1 MKNFKLTELDKIL
14 LRRKHLVMF
23 EPANFVTIN
32 LGCAD
37 MTYEQNKAEK
47 ALVISG
53 LKNIQ
58 ALGFTFSRELL
69 EKVFH
74 LTRDNFIAFYSSLIP
89 ALKELVGADVTYNP
103 MYPNFPQQVAEA
115 SDIELF
121 VNAIVHYWSF
131 GTLIPEYEKN
141 ERFPLI
147 DDNKMTVLSVGSH
160 NDLMTIF
167 TNLIESKT
175 SISEQDK
182 EDIEAIILA
191 CPDYTTYLPN
201 TIPLKENVAFIGKL
215 IIEKAPIKSADS
227 ISKYFKTATDVLRL
241 VTALSNGDISLASRT
256 KYRNLRRVERR
267 MIMDLLAGCSNITED
282 LFRYQYEWIRV
293 AEILHP
299 FEYKKAKYHNVNAA
313 FNTLRNEKKPLMFA
327 GKVQA
332 AITAKDMREAAT
344 LLKARPGEFARQLD
358 KLIRDTD
365 NPNYIVNCFK
375 EVATKISTPVL
386 LQVRQHFIGR
396 MENDNQPVRVFF
408 PKGNLAKAMVIKNE
422 LPKINSNVCNNIAT
436 ICRDALIEQYKEK
449 DFLGK
454 VYIDEDFKNYLVPFS
469 QRSASKAVKTI
480 VRGSKLPIK
489 KDATAVRGF
498 IWWTNTDKARNGWG
512 EDRVDIDLSATIYD
526 ENWQYVDRVSYTQ
539 LRSAKYRA
547 YHSGDITNG
556 GNVNGDG
563 VAEFIDV
570 DIDAV
575 AKNAGRY
582 IAFQVYSFTRQH
594 FSTLPNCRFGWM
606 EREDVNS
613 GEIFEPKTVE
623 MKIDLTADST
633 VAIPVIFDCVE
644 RKFIWCDMN
653 LQNGS
658 SRFYGNNLESNLQG
672 VTATCYGLT
681 HLNKTNI
688 YDLVMMNAIARG
700 SIVTNRNEADI
711 IFSNDTT
718 VPYEIAKEFDE
729 VTGTTKPVIKEK
741 PEVPIVTAFDTDE
754 LFALL

>member
-23 EPANFVTIN
+23 EPA
-32 LGCAD
+32 D
-37 MTYEQNKAEK
+37 MAYEQSKTEK
-47 ALVISG
+47 ALVVSG
-53 LKNIQ
+53 LKNVQ
-58 ALGFTFSRELL
+58 ALGFTFSKELI
-69 EKVFH
+69 EKAFH
-74 LTRDNFIAFYSSLIP
+74 FTRDEFTAFYGFLIP

-121 VNAIVHYWSF
+121 INAIVHYWSF
-131 GTLIPEYEKN
+131 GTLILEYEKN
-141 ERFPLI
+141 ERLPLI
-147 DDNKMTVLSVGSH
+147 DDNKMAVLSVGNH
-160 NDLMTIF
+160 DDLMTIF
-167 TNLIESKT
+167 TNLVESKT

-182 EDIEAIILA
+182 EDIETIVLA
-191 CPDYTTYLPN
+191 CPDYTTYLPD

-215 IIEKAPIKSADS
+215 ILEKAPIKSTKS

-241 VTALSNGDISLASRT
+241 VTALSDGDISLASKT
-256 KYRNLRRVERR
+256 KYRNLRRFERR
-267 MIMDLLAGCSNITED
+267 MIMDLLAGCGNITED

-299 FEYKKAKYHNVNAA
+299 FEYKKAKYNNVNAA

-358 KLIRDTD
+358 KLIRDAD

-375 EVATKISTPVL
+375 EVATEISTPVL

-396 MENDNQPVRVFF
+396 MENDSQPVRVFF

-422 LPKINSNVCNNIAT
+422 LPEINSNVCKNVER
-436 ICRDALIEQYKEK
+436 ICREALIEQYKEK

-489 KDATAVRGF
+489 EDAMAVRGF
-498 IWWTNTDKARNGWG
+498 IWWTNTDKTINSWG
-512 EDRVDIDLSATIYD
+512 EGRVDIDLSATIYD

-539 LRSAKYRA
+539 LRSAKYKA

-556 GNVNGDG
+556 GSIKGDG

-570 DIDAV
+570 EIDAV
-575 AKNAGRY
+575 ANNAGRY
-582 IAFQVYSFTRQH
+582 IAFQIYSYTGQKFG
-594 FSTLPNCRFGWM
+594 SLPNCRFGWM

-653 LQNGS
+653 LQNAS

-681 HLNKTNI
+681 HLNKANI
-688 YDLVMMNAIARG
+688 YDLIMMNAIARG
-700 SIVTNRNEADI
+700 SIVTDRNEADI
-711 IFSNDTT
+711 IFSNNTT
-718 VPYEIAKEFDE
+718 VPYEVVNEFDE
-729 VTGTTKPVIKEK
+729 VTGTTKPVVKEK
-741 PEVPIVTAFDTDE
+741 PEVPIITAFDTDE

>member
-14 LRRKHLVMF
+14 LRRKHSVMF
-23 EPANFVTIN
+23 EPA
-32 LGCAD
+32 D
-37 MTYEQNKAEK
+37 MAYEQSKTEK
-47 ALVISG
+47 ALIVSG
-53 LKNIQ
+53 LKNVQ
-58 ALGFTFSRELL
+58 ALGFTFSKELL
-69 EKVFH
+69 EKAFH
-74 LTRDNFIAFYSSLIP
+74 FTRDEFTALYGFLIP

-121 VNAIVHYWSF
+121 INAIVHYWSF
-131 GTLIPEYEKN
+131 GTLMPEYEKN
-141 ERFPLI
+141 ERLPLI
-147 DDNKMTVLSVGSH
+147 DDNKMAVLSVGSH
-160 NDLMTIF
+160 DDLMTIF
-167 TNLIESKT
+167 TNLVESKT

-182 EDIEAIILA
+182 EDIETIVLA
-191 CPDYTTYLPN
+191 CPDYTAYLPD

-215 IIEKAPIKSADS
+215 IVEKAPIKSADL

-241 VTALSNGDISLASRT
+241 VTALSDGDISLASKT

-267 MIMDLLAGCSNITED
+267 MIMDLLANCGNITED

-293 AEILHP
+293 AEIFHP
-299 FEYKKAKYHNVNAA
+299 FEYKKAKYNNVNAA

-358 KLIRDTD
+358 KLIRDAD

-375 EVATKISTPVL
+375 EVATEISTPVL

-396 MENDNQPVRVFF
+396 MENNNQPVRVFF
-408 PKGNLAKAMVIKNE
+408 PKGNLAKAIVIKNE
-422 LPKINSNVCNNIAT
+422 LPKINSNVCKNVAR

-454 VYIDEDFKNYLVPFS
+454 VYIDEDLKNFLVPFS

-489 KDATAVRGF
+489 EDATAVRGF
-498 IWWTNTDKARNGWG
+498 IWWTNTDKTRNSLDEG
-512 EDRVDIDLSATIYD
+512 RVDIDLSATIYD

-570 DIDAV
+570 EIDAV
-575 AKNAGRY
+575 AQNAGRY
-582 IAFQVYSFTRQH
+582 IAFQVYSYTQQH

-633 VAIPVIFDCVE
+633 IAIPVIFDCVE

-653 LQNGS
+653 LQNAS
-658 SRFYGNNLESNLQG
+658 SRFYGNNLESNLHG
-672 VTATCYGLT
+672 VTAICYGLT
-681 HLNKTNI
+681 HLNKANI

-700 SIVTNRNEADI
+700 SVVTDRNEADI

-718 VPYEIAKEFDE
+718 VPYEVVNEIDE
-729 VTGTTKPVIKEK
+729 VTGTTKPVVKEK
-741 PEVPIVTAFDTDE
+741 LEVPIITAFDTDE

>member
-14 LRRKHLVMF
+14 LRRKHSVMF
-23 EPANFVTIN
+23 EPAN
-32 LGCAD
+32 
-37 MTYEQNKAEK
+37 MTYEQSKTEK
-47 ALVISG
+47 ALVVSG
-53 LKNIQ
+53 LKNVQ
-58 ALGFTFSRELL
+58 ALGFTFSKELI
-69 EKVFH
+69 EKAFH
-74 LTRDNFIAFYSSLIP
+74 FTRDEFTAFYGFLIP

-121 VNAIVHYWSF
+121 INAIVHYWSF

-141 ERFPLI
+141 ERLPLI
-147 DDNKMTVLSVGSH
+147 DDNKMAVLSVGSH
-160 NDLMTIF
+160 DDLMTIF
-167 TNLIESKT
+167 TNLVESKT

-182 EDIEAIILA
+182 EDIETIILA
-191 CPDYTTYLPN
+191 CPDYTTYLPD
-201 TIPLKENVAFIGKL
+201 TIPLKENVAFVGKL

-227 ISKYFKTATDVLRL
+227 IGKYFKTATDVLRL
-241 VTALSNGDISLASRT
+241 VTALSDGDISLASKT

-267 MIMDLLAGCSNITED
+267 MIMDLLTGCGNITED

-299 FEYKKAKYHNVNAA
+299 FEYKKAKYSNVNAA

-344 LLKARPGEFARQLD
+344 LLKVRPGEFARQLD
-358 KLIRDTD
+358 KLIRDAD

-375 EVATKISTPVL
+375 EVATEISTPVL

-408 PKGNLAKAMVIKNE
+408 PKGNLAKAMVIRNE
-422 LPKINSNVCNNIAT
+422 LPKINSNVCKNVAR
-436 ICRDALIEQYKEK
+436 ICREALIEQYKEK

-489 KDATAVRGF
+489 EDATAVRGF
-498 IWWTNTDKARNGWG
+498 IWWTNTDKTRNSWDK
-512 EDRVDIDLSATIYD
+512 DRVDIDLSATIYD

-570 DIDAV
+570 EIDAV
-575 AKNAGRY
+575 AKNTGRY
-582 IAFQVYSFTRQH
+582 IAFQVYSFTGQH

-613 GEIFEPKTVE
+613 GEIFEPQTVE

-653 LQNGS
+653 LQNAS
-658 SRFYGNNLESNLQG
+658 SRFYGNNLESNLHG

-681 HLNKTNI
+681 HLNKANI
-688 YDLVMMNAIARG
+688 YDLIMMNAIARG
-700 SIVTNRNEADI
+700 SIVTDRNEADI

-718 VPYEIAKEFDE
+718 APYEIVNELDE
-729 VTGTTKPVIKEK
+729 VTGTTKPVVKEK
-741 PEVPIVTAFDTDE
+741 PEVSIITAFDTDY
-754 LFALL
+754 FMSQLL

>member
-14 LRRKHLVMF
+14 LRRKHSVMF
-23 EPANFVTIN
+23 EPANM
-32 LGCAD
+32 A
-37 MTYEQNKAEK
+37 YEQSKTEK
-47 ALVISG
+47 ALVVSG
-53 LKNIQ
+53 LKNVQ
-58 ALGFTFSRELL
+58 ALGFTFSKELI
-69 EKVFH
+69 EKAFH
-74 LTRDNFIAFYSSLIP
+74 FTRDEFTAFYGFLIP
-89 ALKELVGADVTYNP
+89 ALKELVGADVSYNP

-121 VNAIVHYWSF
+121 INAIVHYWSF

-141 ERFPLI
+141 ERLPLI
-147 DDNKMTVLSVGSH
+147 DDNKMAVISAGSH
-160 NDLMTIF
+160 DDLMTIF
-167 TNLIESKT
+167 TNLVESKT

-182 EDIEAIILA
+182 EDIETIILA
-191 CPDYTTYLPN
+191 CPDYTTYLPD
-201 TIPLKENVAFIGKL
+201 TIPLKENVAFVGKL

-227 ISKYFKTATDVLRL
+227 IGKYFKTATDVLRL
-241 VTALSNGDISLASRT
+241 VTALSDGDISLASKT

-267 MIMDLLAGCSNITED
+267 MIMDLLTGCGNITED

-299 FEYKKAKYHNVNAA
+299 FEYKKAKYSNVNAA

-344 LLKARPGEFARQLD
+344 LLKVRPGEFARQLD
-358 KLIRDTD
+358 KLVRDAD

-375 EVATKISTPVL
+375 EVATEISTPVL

-408 PKGNLAKAMVIKNE
+408 PKGNLAKAMVIRNE
-422 LPKINSNVCNNIAT
+422 LPKINSNVCKNVAR
-436 ICRDALIEQYKEK
+436 ICREALIEQYKEK

-489 KDATAVRGF
+489 EDATAVRGF
-498 IWWTNTDKARNGWG
+498 IWWTNTDKTRNSWD
-512 EDRVDIDLSATIYD
+512 ESRVDIDLSATIYD

-570 DIDAV
+570 EIDAV

-582 IAFQVYSFTRQH
+582 IVFQVYSYTQQH

-613 GEIFEPKTVE
+613 GEIFEPQTVE

-653 LQNGS
+653 LQNAS
-658 SRFYGNNLESNLQG
+658 SRFYGNNLESNLHG

-681 HLNKTNI
+681 HLNKANI
-688 YDLVMMNAIARG
+688 YDLIMMNAIARG
-700 SIVTNRNEADI
+700 SIVTDRNEADI

-718 VPYEIAKEFDE
+718 VPYEIVNELDE
-729 VTGTTKPVIKEK
+729 VTGTTKPVVKEK
-741 PEVPIVTAFDTDE
+741 PEVSIITAFDTDY
-754 LFALL
+754 FMGQLL

>member
-14 LRRKHLVMF
+14 LRRKHSVMF
-23 EPANFVTIN
+23 EPANM
-32 LGCAD
+32 A
-37 MTYEQNKAEK
+37 YEQSKTEK
-47 ALVISG
+47 ALVVSG
-53 LKNIQ
+53 LKNVQ
-58 ALGFTFSRELL
+58 ALGFTFSKELI
-69 EKVFH
+69 EKAFH
-74 LTRDNFIAFYSSLIP
+74 FTRDEFTAFYSFLIP

-121 VNAIVHYWSF
+121 INAIVHYWSF

-141 ERFPLI
+141 ERLPLI
-147 DDNKMTVLSVGSH
+147 DDNKMAVLSVGSH
-160 NDLMTIF
+160 DDLMTIF
-167 TNLIESKT
+167 TNLVESKT

-182 EDIEAIILA
+182 EDIETIILA
-191 CPDYTTYLPN
+191 CPDYTTYFPD
-201 TIPLKENVAFIGKL
+201 TIPLKENVAFVGKL

-241 VTALSNGDISLASRT
+241 VTALSDGDISLASKT

-267 MIMDLLAGCSNITED
+267 MIMDLLTGCGNITED

-299 FEYKKAKYHNVNAA
+299 FEYKKAKYSNVNAA

-358 KLIRDTD
+358 KLIRDAD

-375 EVATKISTPVL
+375 EVATEISTPVL

-408 PKGNLAKAMVIKNE
+408 PKGNLAKAMVIRNE
-422 LPKINSNVCNNIAT
+422 LPKINSNVCKNVAR
-436 ICRDALIEQYKEK
+436 ICREALIEQYKEK

-489 KDATAVRGF
+489 EDAAAVRGF
-498 IWWTNTDKARNGWG
+498 IWWTNTDKTRNSWDAGNYCKG
-512 EDRVDIDLSATIYD
+512 RVDIDLSATIYD

-570 DIDAV
+570 EIDAV

-582 IAFQVYSFTRQH
+582 IVFQVYSYTQQH

-613 GEIFEPKTVE
+613 GEIFEPQTVE

-653 LQNGS
+653 LQNAS
-658 SRFYGNNLESNLQG
+658 SRFYGNNLESNLHG

-681 HLNKTNI
+681 HLNKANI
-688 YDLVMMNAIARG
+688 YDLIMMNAIARG
-700 SIVTNRNEADI
+700 SIVTDRNEADI

-718 VPYEIAKEFDE
+718 VPYEIVNELDE
-729 VTGTTKPVIKEK
+729 VTGTTKPVVKEK
-741 PEVPIVTAFDTDE
+741 PEVSIITAFDTDY
-754 LFALL
+754 FMGQLL

>member
-14 LRRKHLVMF
+14 LRRKHSVMF
-23 EPANFVTIN
+23 EPTNMA
-32 LGCAD
+32 
-37 MTYEQNKAEK
+37 YEQSKTEK
-47 ALVISG
+47 ALVVSG
-53 LKNIQ
+53 LKNVQ
-58 ALGFTFSRELL
+58 ALGFTFSKELI
-69 EKVFH
+69 EKAFH
-74 LTRDNFIAFYSSLIP
+74 FTKDEFTAFYGFLIP
-89 ALKELVGADVTYNP
+89 ALKELVGADVVYNP
-103 MYPNFPQQVAEA
+103 MYLNFPQQVAEA

-121 VNAIVHYWSF
+121 INAIVHYWSF

-141 ERFPLI
+141 ERLPLI
-147 DDNKMTVLSVGSH
+147 DDNKMAVLSVGSH
-160 NDLMTIF
+160 DDLMTIF
-167 TNLIESKT
+167 TNLVESKT

-182 EDIEAIILA
+182 EDIETIILA
-191 CPDYTTYLPN
+191 CPDYTTYFPD
-201 TIPLKENVAFIGKL
+201 TIPLKENVAFVGKL

-241 VTALSNGDISLASRT
+241 VTALSDGDISLASKT

-267 MIMDLLAGCSNITED
+267 MIMDLLTGCGNITED

-299 FEYKKAKYHNVNAA
+299 FEYKKAKYSNVNAA

-358 KLIRDTD
+358 KLIRDAD

-375 EVATKISTPVL
+375 EVATEISTPVL

-408 PKGNLAKAMVIKNE
+408 SKGNLAKAMVIRNE
-422 LPKINSNVCNNIAT
+422 LPKINSNVCKNVAR
-436 ICRDALIEQYKEK
+436 ICREALIEQYKEK

-489 KDATAVRGF
+489 EDATAVRGF
-498 IWWTNTDKARNGWG
+498 IWWTNTDKTRNSWDK
-512 EDRVDIDLSATIYD
+512 DRVDIDLSATIYD

-570 DIDAV
+570 EIDAV
-575 AKNAGRY
+575 AKNTGRY
-582 IAFQVYSFTRQH
+582 IAFQVYSFTGQH

-613 GEIFEPKTVE
+613 GEIFEPQTVE

-653 LQNGS
+653 LQNAS
-658 SRFYGNNLESNLQG
+658 SRFYGNNLESNLHG

-681 HLNKTNI
+681 HLNKANI
-688 YDLVMMNAIARG
+688 YDLIMMNAIARG
-700 SIVTNRNEADI
+700 SIVTDRNEADI

-718 VPYEIAKEFDE
+718 VPYEIVNELDE
-729 VTGTTKPVIKEK
+729 VTGTTKPVVKEK
-741 PEVPIVTAFDTDE
+741 PEVPIITAFDTDY
-754 LFALL
+754 FMGQLL

>member
-14 LRRKHLVMF
+14 LRRKHSVMF
-23 EPANFVTIN
+23 EPANM
-32 LGCAD
+32 A
-37 MTYEQNKAEK
+37 YEQSKTEK
-47 ALVISG
+47 ALVVSG
-53 LKNIQ
+53 LKNVQ
-58 ALGFTFSRELL
+58 TLGFTFSKELI
-69 EKVFH
+69 EKAFH
-74 LTRDNFIAFYSSLIP
+74 FTRDEFTAFYGFLIP
-89 ALKELVGADVTYNP
+89 ALKELVGADVSYNP

-121 VNAIVHYWSF
+121 INAIVHYWSF

-141 ERFPLI
+141 ERLPLI
-147 DDNKMTVLSVGSH
+147 DDNKMAVLSAGSH
-160 NDLMTIF
+160 DDLMTIF
-167 TNLIESKT
+167 TNLVESKT

-182 EDIEAIILA
+182 EDIETIILT
-191 CPDYTTYLPN
+191 CPDYTTYFPD

-227 ISKYFKTATDVLRL
+227 IGKYFKTATDVLRL
-241 VTALSNGDISLASRT
+241 VTALSDGDISLASKT

-267 MIMDLLAGCSNITED
+267 MIMDLLTGCGNITED

-299 FEYKKAKYHNVNAA
+299 FEYKKAKYSKVNAA

-358 KLIRDTD
+358 KLIRDAD

-375 EVATKISTPVL
+375 EVATEISTPVL

-408 PKGNLAKAMVIKNE
+408 PKGNLAKAMVIRNE
-422 LPKINSNVCNNIAT
+422 LPKINSNVCKNVAR
-436 ICRDALIEQYKEK
+436 ICREALIEQYKEK

-489 KDATAVRGF
+489 EDATAVRGF
-498 IWWTNTDKARNGWG
+498 IWWTNTDKTRNSWD
-512 EDRVDIDLSATIYD
+512 ESRVDIDLSATIYD

-570 DIDAV
+570 EIDAV

-613 GEIFEPKTVE
+613 GEIFEPQTVE

-653 LQNGS
+653 LQNAS
-658 SRFYGNNLESNLQG
+658 SRFYGNNLESNLHG

-681 HLNKTNI
+681 HLNKANI
-688 YDLVMMNAIARG
+688 YDLIMMNAIARG
-700 SIVTNRNEADI
+700 SIVTDRNEADI

-718 VPYEIAKEFDE
+718 APYEIVNELDE
-729 VTGTTKPVIKEK
+729 VTGTTKPVVKEK
-741 PEVPIVTAFDTDE
+741 PEVSIITAFDTDY
-754 LFALL
+754 FMSQLL

>member
-14 LRRKHLVMF
+14 LRRKHSVMF
-23 EPANFVTIN
+23 EPV
-32 LGCAD
+32 D
-37 MTYEQNKAEK
+37 MAYEQSKTEK
-47 ALVISG
+47 ALVVSG
-53 LKNIQ
+53 LKNVQ
-58 ALGFTFSRELL
+58 ALGFTFSKELL
-69 EKVFH
+69 EKAFH
-74 LTRDNFIAFYSSLIP
+74 FTKDEFTAFYGFLIP

-121 VNAIVHYWSF
+121 INAIVHYWSF
-131 GTLIPEYEKN
+131 GTLMPEYEKN
-141 ERFPLI
+141 ERLPLI
-147 DDNKMTVLSVGSH
+147 DDNKMAVLSVGNH
-160 NDLMTIF
+160 DDLMTVF
-167 TNLIESKT
+167 TNLVESKT

-182 EDIEAIILA
+182 EDIETIVLA
-191 CPDYTTYLPN
+191 CPDYTTYLPD
-201 TIPLKENVAFIGKL
+201 TIPLKENVAFVGKL

-241 VTALSNGDISLASRT
+241 VTALSDGDISLASKT

-267 MIMDLLAGCSNITED
+267 MIMDLLAGCGNITED

-299 FEYKKAKYHNVNAA
+299 FEYKKVKYNNVNAA

-358 KLIRDTD
+358 KLIRDAD

-375 EVATKISTPVL
+375 EVATEISTPVL

-396 MENDNQPVRVFF
+396 MENNNQPVRVFF

-422 LPKINSNVCNNIAT
+422 LPEINSNVCKNVAR
-436 ICRDALIEQYKEK
+436 ICREALIEQYKEK

-489 KDATAVRGF
+489 EDATAVRGF
-498 IWWTNTDKARNGWG
+498 IWWTNTDNTRNSWDEG
-512 EDRVDIDLSATIYD
+512 RVDIDLSATIHD

-570 DIDAV
+570 EIDAV

-582 IAFQVYSFTRQH
+582 IAFQVYSFTHQN

-653 LQNGS
+653 LQNAS
-658 SRFYGNNLESNLQG
+658 SRFYGNNLESNLHG

-681 HLNKTNI
+681 HLNKANI

-700 SIVTNRNEADI
+700 SIVTDRNEADI

-718 VPYEIAKEFDE
+718 VPYEIVNELDE
-729 VTGTTKPVIKEK
+729 VTGTTKPVVKEK
-741 PEVPIVTAFDTDE
+741 PEVPIITAFDTDY
-754 LFALL
+754 FMGQLL

>member
-1 MKNFKLTELDKIL
+1 
-14 LRRKHLVMF
+14 MF
-23 EPANFVTIN
+23 EPA
-32 LGCAD
+32 D
-37 MTYEQNKAEK
+37 MAYEQSKTEK
-47 ALVISG
+47 ALVVSG
-53 LKNIQ
+53 LKNVQ
-58 ALGFTFSRELL
+58 ALGFTFSKELL
-69 EKVFH
+69 EKAFH
-74 LTRDNFIAFYSSLIP
+74 FTRDEFTAFYGFLIP
-89 ALKELVGADVTYNP
+89 ALKELIGADVTYNP

-131 GTLIPEYEKN
+131 GTLMPEYEKN
-141 ERFPLI
+141 ERLPLI
-147 DDNKMTVLSVGSH
+147 DDNKMAVLSVGRH
-160 NDLMTIF
+160 DDLMTIF
-167 TNLIESKT
+167 TNLVESKT

-182 EDIEAIILA
+182 EDIETIVLA
-191 CPDYTTYLPN
+191 CPDYTTYLPD
-201 TIPLKENVAFIGKL
+201 TIPLKENVAFVGKL

-241 VTALSNGDISLASRT
+241 ETALSDGDMSLASKT

-267 MIMDLLAGCSNITED
+267 MIMDLLAGCGNITED

-299 FEYKKAKYHNVNAA
+299 FEYKKAKYNNVNAA

-344 LLKARPGEFARQLD
+344 LLKSRPGEFARQLD
-358 KLIRDTD
+358 KLIRDAD

-375 EVATKISTPVL
+375 EVATEISTPVL

-396 MENDNQPVRVFF
+396 MAEIPNPVRVFF

-422 LPKINSNVCNNIAT
+422 LPEINSNVCKNVAR
-436 ICRDALIEQYKEK
+436 ICREALIEQYKEK

-489 KDATAVRGF
+489 EDAAAVRGF
-498 IWWTNTDKARNGWG
+498 IWWTNTDKTRNSWDEG
-512 EDRVDIDLSATIYD
+512 RVDIDLSATIYD

-539 LRSAKYRA
+539 LRSAKYKA

-556 GNVNGDG
+556 GSIKGDG

-570 DIDAV
+570 EIDAV

-582 IAFQVYSFTRQH
+582 IAFQVYSYTGQKFG
-594 FSTLPNCRFGWM
+594 SLPNCRFGWM

-653 LQNGS
+653 LQNAS

-681 HLNKTNI
+681 HLNKANI

-718 VPYEIAKEFDE
+718 VPYEIVNELDE
-729 VTGTTKPVIKEK
+729 VAGTTKPVVKEK
-741 PEVPIVTAFDTDE
+741 PEVPIITAFDIDY
-754 LFALL
+754 FMGNLL

>member
-14 LRRKHLVMF
+14 LRRKHSVMF
-23 EPANFVTIN
+23 EP
-32 LGCAD
+32 AD
-37 MTYEQNKAEK
+37 MTYEQSKTEK
-47 ALVISG
+47 ALVVSG
-53 LKNIQ
+53 LKNVQ
-58 ALGFTFSRELL
+58 ALGFTFSKELI
-69 EKVFH
+69 EKAFH
-74 LTRDNFIAFYSSLIP
+74 FTRDEFTAFYGFLIP

-121 VNAIVHYWSF
+121 INAIVHYWSF

-141 ERFPLI
+141 ERLPLI
-147 DDNKMTVLSVGSH
+147 DDNKMAVLSVGSH
-160 NDLMTIF
+160 DDLMTIF
-167 TNLIESKT
+167 TNLVESKT

-182 EDIEAIILA
+182 EDIETIILA
-191 CPDYTTYLPN
+191 CPDYTTYFPD
-201 TIPLKENVAFIGKL
+201 TIPLKENVAFVGKL

-241 VTALSNGDISLASRT
+241 VTALSDGDISLASKT

-267 MIMDLLAGCSNITED
+267 MIMDLLTGCGNITED

-299 FEYKKAKYHNVNAA
+299 FEYKKAKYSNVNAA

-358 KLIRDTD
+358 KLIRDAD

-375 EVATKISTPVL
+375 EVATEISTPVL

-408 PKGNLAKAMVIKNE
+408 PKGNLAKAMVIRNE
-422 LPKINSNVCNNIAT
+422 LPKINSNVCKNVAR
-436 ICRDALIEQYKEK
+436 ICREALIEQYKEK

-489 KDATAVRGF
+489 EDAAAVRGF
-498 IWWTNTDKARNGWG
+498 IWWTNTDKTRNSWDAGNYCKG
-512 EDRVDIDLSATIYD
+512 RVDIDLSATIYD

-570 DIDAV
+570 EIDAV

-582 IAFQVYSFTRQH
+582 IVFQVYSYTQQH

-613 GEIFEPKTVE
+613 GEIFEPQTVE

-653 LQNGS
+653 LQNAS
-658 SRFYGNNLESNLQG
+658 SRFYGNNLESNLHG

-681 HLNKTNI
+681 HLNKANI
-688 YDLVMMNAIARG
+688 YDLIMMNAIARG
-700 SIVTNRNEADI
+700 SIVTDRNEADI

-718 VPYEIAKEFDE
+718 VPYEIVNELDE
-729 VTGTTKPVIKEK
+729 VTGTTKPVVKEK
-741 PEVPIVTAFDTDE
+741 PEVSIITAFDTDY
-754 LFALL
+754 FMGQLL